1 MPEIHHGVVVAE
13 PEVVSRKPFPRAQGR
28 DFFYLSLTLA
38 MTATAFFGFWFT
50 YFAPMFDGAYP
61 EVSPLVHVHGWTF
74 FAWYLLLPAQAG
86 LIRSGRVSTHRA
98 VGLGSIALG
107 VVMIVVGLIVSAVQV
122 DLARRPDG
130 NPFWALMG
138 VPIFA
143 IWMLFTTFYVSAIY
157 LRKRRTRH
165 KQFIVLASAVALAA
179 ATFRILVVAF
189 GFAPWVAI
197 AGCLAPALFVLA
209 AMGHDHRHGRP
220 VSRVYLWG
228 GSAMV
233 AVIGGAFLLVLTPG
247 FDFVEHSIGWLGETL
262 MPLYLKP

>member
-1 MPEIHHGVVVAE
+1 
-13 PEVVSRKPFPRAQGR
+13 
-28 DFFYLSLTLA
+28 

-50 YFAPMFDGAYP
+50 YFAPIFGGAYP
-61 EVSPLVHVHGWTF
+61 QVSPLVHVHGWTF

-86 LIRSGRVSTHRA
+86 LIRSGSVSTHRA

-107 VVMIVVGLIVSAVQV
+107 VVMIVVGVIVSAVQV

-143 IWMLFTTFYVSAIY
+143 IWMLFTAFYVSAIY
-157 LRKRRTRH
+157 LRKRKASH
-165 KQFIVLASAVALAA
+165 KQFIVLASAAALSA
-179 ATFRILVVAF
+179 ATFRILVVFF
-189 GFAPWVAI
+189 GFATWVAI
-197 AGCLAPALFVLA
+197 AGCLAPAFFVIA
-209 AMGHDHRHGRP
+209 AMAHDYRKRRP

-233 AVIGGAFLLVLTPG
+233 AVIAGAFLLVLTPG
-247 FDFVEHSIGWLGETL
+247 FDFVENGIGWLGEAL